1 MNRIAVRLAAFAVVL
16 ATAFGGA
23 YAIGAATDDDAPA
36 PVRQEHD
43 EHQEHEGTQP

>member
-1 MNRIAVRLAAFAVVL
+1 MNRVAVRLAVFTLVL

-36 PVRQEHD
+36 PVHQDHD
-43 EHQEHEGTQP
+43 THEGTQP